1 MTDYVDREHE
11 AAAIAEVRSAVVGHD
26 IQKLPEDIGRWRAA
40 VLIALLPYDDPRVVL
55 TVRSHEVEHHKGEI
69 SFPGGALDSID
80 EHPMAAALREADE
93 EVGLRAE
100 HVEVLGEQ
108 SHYRTMSDFHVTP
121 YVGII
126 DRAPYPFRPLAIEVG
141 EIITPSLTHLLDRSN
156 VAFEKRERDGQVFH
170 MREYWYEGH
179 RIFGATA
186 TMLGRFLDDLARLRG
201 LPTPTPG

>member
-11 AAAIAEVRSAVVGHD
+11 AAALTEVRSAAASHD
-26 IQKLPEDIGRWRAA
+26 IQTLPPDIGRWRAA
-40 VLIALLPYDDPRVVL
+40 VLIALLPYDDPEVVL

-100 HVEVLGEQ
+100 HVEVLAEQ
-108 SHYRTMSDFHVTP
+108 SHYRTMSNFHVTP
-121 YVGII
+121 YVGLI

-141 EIITPSLTHLLDRSN
+141 EIITPSLSHLLDPSN
-156 VAFEKRERDGQVFH
+156 IAFESS
-170 MREYWYEGH
+170 
-179 RIFGATA
+179 GA
-186 TMLGRFLDDLARLRG
+186 GRRG
-201 LPTPTPG
+201 LPHAGVLVRGTPDLWGDGDDAGPVPG